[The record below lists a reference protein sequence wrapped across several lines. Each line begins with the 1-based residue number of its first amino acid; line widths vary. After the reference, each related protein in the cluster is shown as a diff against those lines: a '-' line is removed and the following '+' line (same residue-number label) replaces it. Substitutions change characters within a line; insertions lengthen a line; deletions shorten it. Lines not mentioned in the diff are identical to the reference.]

1 MAAAGPPR
9 AGERGAPAKPGWDSK
24 MDAAARQP
32 GLSVR
37 SIALILL
44 FAFVGAL
51 WIRKASLLAFTILVG
66 EGTPPVPALAT
77 LVLLTTVGYVLRNL
91 TRGGRWRREALVVY
105 IALTTTFVT
114 IDANGIRQLLS
125 SLTALRYFAGPGN
138 GFASYAELLPR
149 WVAPTEEE
157 VIRGFYEGT
166 AHGRIPWRAWT
177 PALLVWSSIFMLFT
191 LSLLCLV
198 ALFRRPWA
206 ESERLT
212 FPLAEFALGL
222 APDPPERPQDVPL
235 LKSPLFWAGFVLAAV
250 YNGSNIAHAFSPGV
264 PAIGQQYNFD
274 RLLSERPWTAL
285 QPMTMTFRPEVVGLG
300 YLVPVDVLFSVWV
313 FYLAFRFENF
323 GAELMGYSVPG
334 FPFQYA
340 QAMGGYLALAGFL
353 VFAARKHLGRVA
365 ARAFGGL
372 AACVDERE
380 EALPLKVAFWG
391 LVAGMG
397 ALTGF
402 MVAVGLSPARAAAY
416 VLLLYACC
424 LVYVRV
430 RSQTGL
436 PVTYIVPRE
445 DIFATIQALT
455 PTSGR
460 LSKAQV
466 RSETAF
472 ALLQALVRMTFPQL
486 AAYEM
491 EGLRIGD
498 RAGLRHSHS
507 VAAAILGL
515 ALGLALAWGVHLH
528 AAYDYGWNVLDG
540 GTTDGGFRTL
550 QAVWAY
556 QQLETRVNN
565 RVPIELNT
573 NIARAVGFALTLAMV
588 WLRGQFLRF
597 PLNPLGLAIAGIFGQ
612 PIWFPIFLAW
622 LLKSVVLRVGGAHTY
637 RQLTP
642 LFLGLALGHFLIAGG
657 IWGLVGAFSEEVAR
671 RYLLWFA

>member
-1 MAAAGPPR
+1 MDAGP
-9 AGERGAPAKPGWDSK
+9 
-24 MDAAARQP
+24 RQP

-37 SIALILL
+37 SVALTLL
-44 FAFVGAL
+44 FAVVGAL

-66 EGTPPVPALAT
+66 EGTPPVPALTA
-77 LVLLTTVGYVLRNL
+77 LVLLTVAGYVLRGL
-91 TRGGRWRREALVVY
+91 TRGGRWRREALIVY
-105 IALTTTFVT
+105 VALTTTFVT

-138 GFASYAELLPR
+138 NFAEYAGLLPR
-149 WVAPTEEE
+149 WVAPADEE
-157 VIRGFYEGT
+157 VIRGFYEG
-166 AHGRIPWRAWT
+166 AEHGDFPWRAWV
-177 PALLVWSSIFMLFT
+177 PALCAWSGIFMLFT

-206 ESERLT
+206 EGERLT

-222 APDPPERPQDVPL
+222 APDPPERPRDLPL
-235 LKSPLFWAGFVLAAV
+235 LKTPLFWLGFALAAA

-300 YLVPVDVLFSVWV
+300 YLVPLDVLFSVWV
-313 FYLAFRFENF
+313 FYVAFRFENF

-340 QAMGGYLALAGFL
+340 QAMGGYLALACFL
-353 VFAARKHLGRVA
+353 VFAARKHLAQVIM
-365 ARAFGGL
+365 RAFG
-372 AACVDERE
+372 AAASSPDDPE
-380 EALPLKVAFWG
+380 EALPLGLAFWG
-391 LVAGMG
+391 VLAGMAG
-397 ALTGF
+397 LTGF
-402 MVAVGLSPARAAAY
+402 MVAVGVSAGRAAAY
-416 VLLLYACC
+416 MVLLYACC

-436 PVTYIVPRE
+436 PITYIVPRE

-472 ALLQALVRMTFPQL
+472 ALLQVLVRMTFPQL

-491 EGLRIGD
+491 EGIRIGE
-498 RAGLRHSHS
+498 R
-507 VAAAILGL
+507 AAIRRGHVLAALALGL
-515 ALGLALAWGVHLH
+515 ALGLALAWGIHLQ

-550 QAVWAY
+550 QAVWSY
-556 QQLETRVNN
+556 QQLDTRVNN
-565 RVPIELNT
+565 RCPIEVNS
-573 NIARAVGFALTLAMV
+573 NIARAVGFALTIAMV
-588 WLRGQFLRF
+588 WLRAIFLRF
-597 PLNPLGLAIAGIFGQ
+597 PLNPLGLVIAGIFGQ

-622 LLKSVVLRVGGAHTY
+622 LVKSVVLRVGGAHTY